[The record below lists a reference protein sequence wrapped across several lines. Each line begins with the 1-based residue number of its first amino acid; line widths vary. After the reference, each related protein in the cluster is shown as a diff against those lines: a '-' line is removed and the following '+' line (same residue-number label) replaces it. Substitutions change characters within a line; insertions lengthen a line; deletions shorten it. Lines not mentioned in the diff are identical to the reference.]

1 MDKLEKYGHY
11 IESIIKEYSQYKPS
25 YGDVELQVI
34 IDKEH
39 NHYQLM
45 TVGWNGEKRI
55 HGIMLHIDIK
65 DGKIWIQHNGTERR
79 IAQDLLEL
87 GVPKQDIV
95 LAFHSPTRRK
105 DSDFAV
111 N

>member
-1 MDKLEKYGHY
+1 METLNYQEIVKDIISKYAKDQAEEDLENTEIVFDTERDIYLLLYTGWKDENRIYGC
-11 IESIIKEYSQYKPS
+11 P
-25 YGDVELQVI
+25 
-34 IDKEH
+34 
-39 NHYQLM
+39 
-45 TVGWNGEKRI
+45 I
-55 HGIMLHIDIK
+55 HISIK

>member
-1 MDKLEKYGHY
+1 
-11 IESIIKEYSQYKPS
+11 
-25 YGDVELQVI
+25 
-34 IDKEH
+34 
-39 NHYQLM
+39 
-45 TVGWNGEKRI
+45 
-55 HGIMLHIDIK
+55 MLHIDIK

-105 DSDFAV
+105 YSDFAV

>member
-1 MDKLEKYGHY
+1 MDKLEKYRNY
-11 IESIIKEYSQYKPS
+11 IESILNEYSQYKPS
-25 YGDVELQVI
+25 YGYVEIQLL
-34 IDKEH
+34 IDRERD
-39 NHYQLM
+39 HYQIM

-65 DGKIWIQHNGTERR
+65 DGKIWIQHNGTERG
-79 IAQDLLEL
+79 ITQDFLQL

-105 DSDFAV
+105 YTEFAV
-111 N
+111 S

>member
-1 MDKLEKYGHY
+1 MDKLEKYRHY
-11 IESIIKEYSQYKPS
+11 IKSIIEEYSQYKPS